1 MRGTNAPVSGVCPG
15 AMLAVKGTVNEMMGY
30 RDFGDMHEGV
40 GAGFWV
46 MVVMMLLVLVAVLA
60 LLFLLATRTGAVPGR
75 EPPGAAPREA
85 ERLLDERFARGEI
98 DEDEY
103 RRRRA
108 VLHGG

>member
-1 MRGTNAPVSGVCPG
+1 
-15 AMLAVKGTVNEMMGY
+15 MGY
-30 RDFGDMHEGV
+30 RDVGDMHDGV

-60 LLFLLATRTGAVPGR
+60 LLYLLVTRSGAMSGR
-75 EPPGAAPREA
+75 EPGGREGAVAPREA

>member
-1 MRGTNAPVSGVCPG
+1 
-15 AMLAVKGTVNEMMGY
+15 MGY
-30 RDFGDMHEGV
+30 RDVGDMHDGV

-60 LLFLLATRTGAVPGR
+60 LLYLLVTRTGAVSGR
-75 EPPGAAPREA
+75 EPGGREGGAAPREA

>member
-1 MRGTNAPVSGVCPG
+1 
-15 AMLAVKGTVNEMMGY
+15 MLGMKGTVNKMSMDY
-30 RDFGDMHEGV
+30 RDVGYMHDGT

-46 MVVMMLLVLVAVLA
+46 MLVMMLLVLVAVLA
-60 LLFLLATRTGAVPGR
+60 FLYLLVTRSGATSGR
-75 EPPGAAPREA
+75 ETSGETPREA

>member
-1 MRGTNAPVSGVCPG
+1 
-15 AMLAVKGTVNEMMGY
+15 MLAVKGTVNGMLMDY
-30 RDFGDMHEGV
+30 RDSGYMHDGA

-60 LLFLLATRTGAVPGR
+60 FLYLLVTRSGAMAGR
-75 EPPGAAPREA
+75 ESAGAAPKEA